1 MNRNSN
7 FITDIEKNKF
17 TPVKEVKQF
26 DNVRLSYELFANNT
40 ELDVTGS
47 NISIRVLKAD
57 NTVVIQNT
65 GFTINKNKVTLDLN
79 NEVTKVAGIA
89 NIEIKVTKNNE
100 QITTF
105 ATKLNIEK
113 SVLNEVYAKKNLIE
127 ILVELDTKL
136 DITANKINN
145 LDTENSL
152 AQTNIN
158 YLDARN
164 NEAKIN
170 INHLDARNDAA
181 TININDLDTENNEAV
196 TNKNFLYTE
205 NSVAQ
210 MHLEELKKK
219 TEVAVET
226 KEELNEWLNNNKDI
240 AKINERINNNIK
252 EITNLK
258 DSIAQNKPVVIA
270 EDSPI
275 GTIIWYSSK
284 EILGKINTDIW
295 KICDGQTLNKA
306 DFPELYELFKNNSNY
321 TVTATTFNLPDL
333 LSSKRFIRSIDDINN
348 VGALENDEN
357 KYHTHGIGLKV
368 PISEPPG
375 IPEYGAVGN
384 TLVLSTEFVTGNPNS
399 VGKYTDDKGR
409 PYKDTMTNEVYANP
423 TITTNGGDESR
434 PKNIQFIPLIKCKSR
449 AKDIIDVATDVEQAK
464 TGFNTLK
471 EAMDSKATKDSI
483 VEITEEIS
491 NIEEAVLDI
500 NNELEGAR
508 NGEVSLDARIEKDIN
523 KINDNIDNLSF
534 LPFEGENIDIDNSL
548 NGYTRDLVI
557 KGRTLHNLKEDD
569 FTIYTNNA
577 VTVIRKIKPNT
588 TYSFINNSDSEYQIG
603 LFKNDSNA
611 SVLVS
616 YSNNSNLIIYKTPLD
631 ISSFEGG
638 IRVYFR
644 KNNHDPLNGI
654 LPDKYKEIIV
664 LEGDYTNKSI
674 PKYFEGIK
682 SVGELEEN
690 KISILSH
697 GKNILNL
704 KSEYFHFQ
712 KGITGLGT
720 GNTMGLGNETRRCVF
735 RIPAKDNT
743 YYSISSLNSNIA
755 IACSYKDGRYKYD
768 GGWNNRSYFTGTDTG
783 ELFINIKKADNS
795 PFNTKEELY
804 ELYETSKLQVEESQS
819 ISSFE
824 SYEDDKKDIL
834 LPFTDGLK
842 SLPNGVSDEIKYI
855 GTKYKINKK
864 IKMRVL
870 DGTEDW
876 RKSSDSDR
884 SNTLNFVTSTFDSEI
899 KNGSPLICN
908 KFINKM
914 TWGTDE
920 ESCAIEAA
928 TLKLRFRILKSKLE
942 SEDIAGFKK
951 YLRDLYNSGDPV
963 IIYYELN
970 EPVVYDLDKDLNL
983 EVYKDKTYISSNN
996 SIQLIISCKAPTDVQ
1011 ATISTLRE
1019 NNKELEEE
1027 NIKLKE
1033 LSYKNEATNDI
1044 QQIDIDNNQMA
1055 TVELFEMLIGGIN
1068 TFKIKGGDNSMVEV
1082 YVSLILKGKK
1092 TLNEV
1097 PSIIRPKVEAM
1108 LKVKRS
1114 RSRIIKILKN
1124 LCNKYIGSFYLYYLK

>member
-26 DNVRLSYELFANNT
+26 DNVRLSYELFANGD

-113 SVLNEVYAKKNLIE
+113 SVLNEVYAKKNLVE

-136 DITANKINN
+136 NIADDRTSK
-145 LDTENSL
+145 LDSKNAL

-158 YLDARN
+158 NLDTRN
-164 NEAKIN
+164 NTAKTN
-170 INHLDARNDAA
+170 IR
-181 TININDLDTENNEAV
+181 DLDTRNATATTNISNLDAKNNEAV
-196 TNKNFLYTE
+196 TNKNSLYTE

-210 MHLEELKKK
+210 MHLDELKKK
-219 TEVAVET
+219 TEAATNT
-226 KEELNEWLNNNKDI
+226 KEELNQFINNNKDMS
-240 AKINERINNNIK
+240 KIHERINNNAK

-258 DSIAQNKPVVIA
+258 DSIAQNRPIVIA
-270 EDSPI
+270 EDTPI
-275 GTIIWYSSK
+275 GSIVWYASEK
-284 EILGKINTDIW
+284 ILGKVDPDVWRVCN
-295 KICDGQTLNKA
+295 GQTLNKA
-306 DFPELYELFKNNSNY
+306 DFPDLYELIKDNPNY
-321 TVTATTFNLPDL
+321 TKTETTFNLPDL
-333 LSSKRFIRSIDDINN
+333 ISSKRFIRAVGDSYN
-348 VGALENDEN
+348 VGYVENDELKSHRHFLVNSKGKFFEISGSSAIGAANNAVDTFFVSGATKPN
-357 KYHTHGIGLKV
+357 K
-368 PISEPPG
+368 
-375 IPEYGAVGN
+375 VG
-384 TLVLSTEFVTGNPNS
+384 
-399 VGKYTDDKGR
+399 Y
-409 PYKDTMTNEVYANP
+409 TNEGEAWMYA
-423 TITTNGGDESR
+423 TCTNYVGGDETR
-434 PKNIQFIPLIKCKSR
+434 PKNIQFIPLIKCKCR
-449 AKDIIDVATDVEQAK
+449 AKDIVDLATDVEQAK
-464 TGFNTLK
+464 AGFNTLK
-471 EAMDSKATKDSI
+471 EAMDSKATKESI
-483 VEITEEIS
+483 AEITEEIS
-491 NIEEAVLDI
+491 NAEEAILDI
-500 NNELEGAR
+500 NNELEEAR
-508 NGEVSLDARIEKDIN
+508 NGEVSLDARIERDVN

-534 LPFEGENIDIDNSL
+534 LPFENENIDIDNSL

-557 KGRTLHNLKEDD
+557 KGKTLHNLSTLVDLKW
-569 FTIYTNNA
+569 TNSKTYGYLHINPLL
-577 VTVIRKIKPNT
+577 KPNT
-588 TYSFINNSDSEYQIG
+588 KYTLFILGLNNSSIG
-603 LFKNDSNA
+603 N
-611 SVLVS
+611 VS
-616 YSNNSNLIIYKTPLD
+616 
-631 ISSFEGG
+631 FGG
-638 IRVYFR
+638 SATEERYFTTGKVPMTVFSTGETIFSRNVIRVYPVGNSQLLDSDFI
-644 KNNHDPLNGI
+644 NTNVMI
-654 LPDKYKEIIV
+654 
-664 LEGDYTNKSI
+664 LEGDYSDKPILN
-674 PKYFEGIK
+674 YFEGIK
-682 SVGELEEN
+682 SVAEN
-690 KISILSH
+690 EQNRISILSH
-697 GKNILNL
+697 GKNLFNATIS
-704 KSEYFHFQ
+704 KSWQCNYTVEGQ
-712 KGITGLGT
+712 EISIIPTVITPGEVSYVTTAPIKL
-720 GNTMGLGNETRRCVF
+720 TMGKTYTVSCEFNED
-735 RIPAKDNT
+735 A
-743 YYSISSLNSNIA
+743 A
-755 IACSYKDGRYKYD
+755 
-768 GGWNNRSYFTGTDTG
+768 YFFVWKSGTT
-783 ELFINIKKADNS
+783 LQVNKTFTADN
-795 PFNTKEELY
+795 NVNEIQIGLY
-804 ELYETSKLQVEESQS
+804 VKNDNLNRKAKYKVQVSESNQDSK
-819 ISSFE
+819 FE
-824 SYEDDKKDIL
+824 SYKDDKKDIL
-834 LPFTDGLK
+834 LPFENGLK

-884 SNTLNFVTSTFDSEI
+884 ANTLNFVTSTFDSEI
-899 KNGSPLICN
+899 KNSSPLICN

-963 IIYYELN
+963 VIYYELL
-970 EPVVYDLDKDLNL
+970 EPIIYELDKDLNL

-996 SIQLIISCKAPTDVQ
+996 SIQPIISCKAPVDVQ

-1068 TFKIKGGDNSMVEV
+1068 TLKLKGGDNGMVEV

-1092 TLNEV
+1092 TLDEV
-1097 PSIIRPKVEAM
+1097 PSMIRPKVEAM
-1108 LKVKRS
+1108 LKD
-1114 RSRIIKILKN
+1114 LGAE
-1124 LCNKYIGSFYLYYLK
+1124 L